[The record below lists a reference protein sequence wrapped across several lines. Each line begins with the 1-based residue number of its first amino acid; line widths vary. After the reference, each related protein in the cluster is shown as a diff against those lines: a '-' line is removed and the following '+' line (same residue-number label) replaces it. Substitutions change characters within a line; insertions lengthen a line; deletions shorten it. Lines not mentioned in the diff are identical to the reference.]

1 MRLGRGQRVSGA
13 DDRVHSPLE
22 RRLIESVADGR
33 VLDLAGEGP
42 VDEAAMRSWAD
53 DRTISASFIREV
65 VRGRVTSEHDPRGLR
80 LRGVR
85 ITGQIDL
92 ENITSELA
100 LELRDCLLSGGLNL
114 RNAQLLSVALTGC
127 RIEQS
132 VSSGAT
138 VDATRF
144 AARVFSLAGSTVT
157 AASVVGAVRLA
168 AARVG
173 TVDCRGAMLE
183 NTTGPA
189 LDADGIQVDQS
200 MFLHDGF
207 TAASASEQGTI
218 RLLGAHIGG
227 QLNCSG
233 ARLNNTTGPALNADN
248 LQVKQNVMLRGGFT
262 AASASEQGTIRL
274 LGAHVGTLDC
284 GDAHLENTVGPA
296 FDAEGLQADR
306 DVGLDDGFTATS
318 ASEEGTVLLTG
329 AHIRGLLAC
338 NGARISN
345 TTGPA
350 FVATGLQVDQDA
362 IFDGGFEA
370 TSAGSPVMLVL
381 AGMRIGAAFRFDT
394 VTAMRV
400 ASMHESLIEL
410 DGLTYTGLPRPACL
424 RSWLVLLREYTPR
437 YTSQPYQH
445 LAAAYRAAGHDRDA
459 RTVLIA
465 QRRDQIQRAGLST
478 TERAWGRITGITLG
492 YGYQPWRA
500 LLLLF
505 ATLATAVTLSIIG
518 GNHGG
523 LAATSANG
531 SVTASCTTIDQIGIG
546 LDLGTP
552 LIKTGAHEG
561 CQSTPTPIGQTLT
574 VIGWVLQLLAWTFAT
589 LFIAGFTSAVRK
601 I

>member
-1 MRLGRGQRVSGA
+1 MRLVRGQRVSGA
-13 DDRVHSPLE
+13 DDRVHTPLE
-22 RRLIESVADGR
+22 RRLIKSVTDGR
-33 VLDLAGEGP
+33 VLDLVGEGP
-42 VDEAAMRSWAD
+42 VDEAAMGSWGD

-65 VRGRVTSEHDPRGLR
+65 VRGRVAGEPDPRGLR
-80 LRGVR
+80 LRGAR

-92 ENITSELA
+92 ENITSDLA
-100 LELRDCLLSGGLNL
+100 LDLRDCLLSGGLNV

-127 RIEQS
+127 RIEQP
-132 VSSGAT
+132 

-144 AARVFSLAGSTVT
+144 AARVFSLGRSTVR
-157 AASVVGAVRLA
+157 AASAVGAVRLT

-183 NTTGPA
+183 NPTGPA

-207 TAASASEQGTI
+207 AATSASEQGTI

-227 QLNCSG
+227 QLNCIG
-233 ARLNNTTGPALNADN
+233 ARLKNTTGPALNADN

-262 AASASEQGTIRL
+262 ATSASEQGTIRL
-274 LGAHVGTLDC
+274 LDAHVGTLDC
-284 GDAHLENTVGPA
+284 AGAHLENTVGPA
-296 FDAEGLQADR
+296 FDADGLQADR

-338 NGARISN
+338 NGARIDN

-362 IFDGGFEA
+362 ILDGGFEA
-370 TSAGSPVMLVL
+370 TSAGSPVALVL

-394 VTAMRV
+394 ATAMRV
-400 ASMHESLIEL
+400 IEL
-410 DGLTYTGLPRPACL
+410 DGLTYAGLPRPAPL
-424 RSWLVLLREYTPR
+424 RSWLALLSEQTPR

-459 RTVLIA
+459 RAVLIA
-465 QRRDQIQRAGLST
+465 QRRDQIQRAGLAAS
-478 TERAWGRITGITLG
+478 ERAWGRFTGITLG

-505 ATLATAVTLSIIG
+505 ATLAAAVTLSIIG

-523 LAATSANG
+523 LAPNSATG
-531 SVTASCTTIDQIGIG
+531 TVTASCTTIDQIGVG

-561 CQSTPTPIGQTLT
+561 CQFTHTPIGQTLT
-574 VIGWVLQLLAWTFAT
+574 AVGWILQLLAWTFAT
-589 LFIAGFTSAVRK
+589 LFVAGFTSAVRK